1 MIHFA
6 FPFLLLFLPLP
17 FLVRRFFAGRGNG
30 LESAVKV
37 PFFYEVKAISSKMRP
52 AVRFRCFSLFGA
64 AWLCLTVAA
73 ARPQMPAG
81 IQSYA
86 VPVRDLMLI
95 LDVSGSM
102 SQKDFVSA
110 DGTVSDRLSAVKSAA
125 DAFIRSRKGDRI
137 GIILFA
143 GQASLYVPLTV
154 DYPTL
159 RDMLAAAQVGLLGGM
174 TAIGDALGMAAD
186 HLGKAEAKQKTAVLL
201 TDGVNNAGALM
212 PPDALKKAVR
222 EGVKVYTI
230 GVGKPSAIPSESIDI
245 ALLGKIARET
255 GGRFYT
261 VEDPQ
266 GLQDA
271 YDLISA
277 SEPLSETDVYL
288 MPQKELYPYPLFLFF
303 CLLCLNVFGN
313 LAARFRAKGGD
324 NG

>member
-1 MIHFA
+1 MIRFA
-6 FPFLLLFLPLP
+6 FPFLLFLLPLP
-17 FLVRRFFAGRGNG
+17 FLMRRFFAGRGNG

-52 AVRFRCFSLFGA
+52 VYRFRRISLFGV
-64 AWLCLTVAA
+64 AWLFLVLAA
-73 ARPQMPAG
+73 ARPQTPSGM
-81 IQSYA
+81 QSYS

-102 SQKDFVSA
+102 RQRDFVSQ
-110 DGTVSDRLSAVKSAA
+110 DGSVSDRLSAVKAAA
-125 DAFIRSRKGDRI
+125 DTFIRSRKGDRI

-159 RDMLAAAQVGLLGGM
+159 REMLAAAQVGLLGGM
-174 TAIGDALGMAAD
+174 TAIGDALGLAAE
-186 HLGKAEAKQKTAVLL
+186 HLGKSEAKQKTAVLL

-212 PPDALKKAVR
+212 PPDALKKAVK
-222 EGVKVYTI
+222 EGVRVYTI
-230 GVGKPSAIPSESIDI
+230 GAGKPSAVPSESVDVV
-245 ALLGKIARET
+245 LLGQIARET

-271 YDLISA
+271 YERISA
-277 SEPLSETDVYL
+277 AEPLSETDVYL
-288 MPQKELYPYPLFLFF
+288 MPQKELYPYPLFVS
-303 CLLCLNVFGN
+303 LCLFSLKVFI
-313 LAARFRAKGGD
+313 AAAKRLRAKGGE